1 MKTIKVVAAVIKAVN
16 KNGEDIIL
24 CCINSSPSSLVI
36 LNCVYKHTSS
46 PTEIQSHRRGPW
58 AAH

>member
-24 CCINSSPSSLVI
+24 QLSGDTENSKTAGNFRV
-36 LNCVYKHTSS
+36 
-46 PTEIQSHRRGPW
+46 ER
-58 AAH
+58 